1 MIESQIV
8 LYEKLS
14 SYFLLYM
21 KRQFDNFDIIINIK
35 LLPKM
40 MTKKFYLPALIA
52 LVVALSSCGGKMGG
66 LASDYFTTTPVVLE
80 AVGGKVPVTIN
91 GKFPEKYFNKKTS
104 VEVTP
109 VLKWKG
115 GESRGK
121 TAVFQ
126 GEKVQ
131 GNNQTIAYKMGG
143 NYTLRTS
150 FDYVP
155 EMAQSELFLEFK
167 ASKGKKTYTIPAV
180 KIADGV
186 ISTSELIYQTLGSA
200 NPALGEDAFQRIIK
214 DAHKENIMFLIQQA
228 NIRSSEIAKAK
239 DFKNQVKSI
248 KETENRNI
256 TGVEISAYASPDG
269 GLDLNTGLAKNR
281 EKNTQNVIN
290 REFKSAKLDL
300 PVDAKY
306 TAQDW
311 EGFQELV
318 SKSNIQ
324 DKNLILRVLSMY
336 SDPQQREQEIKNIS
350 SVYSTLADEV
360 LPELRRSRLTVNYEI
375 IGKSDEEISAL
386 AKSNPRELNLEELL
400 YAATLTESATE
411 QEAIYTKATELFPN
425 DFRGFNNLGRL
436 AFQAGNQAK
445 AESFFKKA
453 NSVKSAPEVNT
464 NLGLMSLA
472 KGDKDAAQ
480 TSLGK
485 GAGAKELNEILGNL
499 YVAQGDYSKAVQS
512 FGDTKTNSA
521 ALAQILA
528 KDYNKAKNTLD
539 GIKNADAY
547 TFYLKSVLGA
557 RTSNNNM
564 VYDNLA
570 KAIQKDSSLAKKAK
584 ADLEFAKY
592 FTNSDFMSIVK

>member
-1 MIESQIV
+1 
-8 LYEKLS
+8 
-14 SYFLLYM
+14 
-21 KRQFDNFDIIINIK
+21 
-35 LLPKM
+35 
-40 MTKKFYLPALIA
+40 MTKKLYLPAMLIA

-91 GKFPEKYFNKKTS
+91 GKFPEKYFNKKTT

-109 VLKWKG
+109 VLRWKG
-115 GESRGK
+115 GEAKGQ

-131 GNNQTIAYKMGG
+131 GNNQAIAYKMGG

-167 ASKGKKTYTIPAV
+167 ARKGKKTYTIPAV

-186 ISTSELIYQTLGSA
+186 ISTSELIYNTLGSA

-228 NIRSSEIAKAK
+228 NIRSSELGKAK
-239 DFKNQVKSI
+239 DFKDQVKAI
-248 KETENRNI
+248 KDTENKRIEVVNI
-256 TGVEISAYASPDG
+256 AAYASPDG
-269 GLDLNTGLAKNR
+269 GVELNTGLAKNR
-281 EKNTQNVIN
+281 EKNTESLIN
-290 REFKSAKLDL
+290 REFNKAKLDV

-311 EGFQELV
+311 EGFKELV
-318 SKSNIQ
+318 TASNIQ

-336 SDPQQREQEIKNIS
+336 QDPQQREQEIKNIS
-350 SVYSTLADEV
+350 SVYSTLADDI
-360 LPELRRSRLTVNYEI
+360 LPKLRRSRLTVNYEI
-375 IGKSDEEISAL
+375 IGKSDEEITAL

-400 YAATLTESATE
+400 YAATLTDNAGE
-411 QEAIYTKATELFPN
+411 QVTIYTKATEYFPN
-425 DFRGFNNLGRL
+425 DFRAFNNLGRL
-436 AFQAGNQAK
+436 AYQEGNLAK

-472 KGDKDAAQ
+472 KGDKAAAQ
-480 TSLGK
+480 ASLGK

-499 YVAQGDYSKAVQS
+499 YVAQGDYSKAVSS

-539 GIKNADAY
+539 GVKNADAY
-547 TFYLKSVLGA
+547 TFYLKAVLGA

-564 VYDNLA
+564 VFDNLA

-584 ADLEFAKY
+584 TDLEFAKY
-592 FTNSDFMSIVK
+592 FTNSEFMNIVK